1 MERRFCSRLR
11 AKPAD
16 DTLSSPRKLS
26 AEQIYAQ
33 IEEELRHQ
41 YSLSYTPDKAESG
54 YHKLHLS
61 TRNGD
66 LTVQTRPGYYAD

>member
-1 MERRFCSRLR
+1 M
-11 AKPAD
+11 
-16 DTLSSPRKLS
+16 S

-41 YSLSYTPDKAESG
+41 YSFSYTPDKAESG

>member
-1 MERRFCSRLR
+1 M
-11 AKPAD
+11 
-16 DTLSSPRKLS
+16 S
-26 AEQIYAQ
+26 AAEIYSQ

>member
-1 MERRFCSRLR
+1 MEAARREGIDAVQFQ
-11 AKPAD
+11 
-16 DTLSSPRKLS
+16 SS
-26 AEQIYAQ
+26 AQ